1 MAVTVLPTTGRAIPA
16 HRPVT
21 GTRPAPTPA
30 RTTVAAP
37 AAAAPA
43 RSIPVSMI
51 ERMTLIL
58 DAFDAATPTLTLLEI
73 VERTGLPRST
83 VHRILDQMIRLRWL
97 AHTSGGY
104 RLGMR
109 TLELGGLT
117 ADHNEI
123 RDTVSPLLH
132 ELAQRTGMVGHLAV
146 LDGREVVYLD
156 KVGGRFAAG
165 LPTRLGGRM
174 PAHATGLGKAMLAA
188 LEPPIAEAA
197 FRTRLP
203 RLTPRTFC
211 EPEVLQRE
219 LAQIRLRQGVAIDRE
234 EAMPGI
240 ACVAA
245 PLRGR
250 GAATAALSL
259 SGPADAMSFDRL
271 ARVVLEVA
279 HEAGRTLYPR
289 RSRWR

>member
-1 MAVTVLPTTGRAIPA
+1 MSVALLPSAEARNPHTPMRANQ
-16 HRPVT
+16 
-21 GTRPAPTPA
+21 TRNASA
-30 RTTVAAP
+30 EV
-37 AAAAPA
+37 
-43 RSIPVSMI
+43 PVSMI

-58 DAFDAATPTLTLLEI
+58 DAFDTSTPTLTLLGL

-83 VHRILDQMIRLRWL
+83 VHRILDQMIKLRWL

-123 RDTVSPLLH
+123 RDAVSPLLH
-132 ELAQRTGMVGHLAV
+132 ELSQRTGMVGHLAV
-146 LDGREVVYLD
+146 LDGRDVVYLD
-156 KVGGRFAAG
+156 KAGGRFAAS

-174 PAHATGLGKAMLAA
+174 PAHATGVGKAMLAC
-188 LEPPIAEAA
+188 LEPNIAEAA
-197 FRTRLP
+197 LRVRLP
-203 RLTPRTFC
+203 RLTPRTIC
-211 EPEVLQRE
+211 EPEALQRE
-219 LAQIRLRQGVAIDRE
+219 LAQIRLRQGIAIDRE
-234 EAMPGI
+234 EAVAGI

-250 GAATAALSL
+250 GTAPAALSL
-259 SGPADAMSFDRL
+259 SGRADGMSYDRL

-279 HEAGRTLYPR
+279 HEAGRTLFPR
-289 RSRWR
+289 RAHWR